1 MDLFSQPV
9 AVPTVSA
16 LTQQIKQLL
25 EGRFKDVMV
34 QGEVSQPKLSS
45 NGHLYFTLKD
55 EGAQLPCVIWRGTLD
70 RLGSAPLHG
79 QMITA
84 GGEIQLYAPSG
95 RYQLIVNHIQQAG
108 LGALQARFEALKA
121 KLQAEGLFDQAR
133 KRAIPAFPKRIGVV
147 TSESGAAFHDIRNTL
162 ERRWPLAT
170 LVLYHAAVQGASAV
184 PEIVRA
190 INYFSQT
197 KSVDVIISGR
207 GGGSLEDL
215 WPFNEEAVARAIA
228 ASQVPVISAVGHETD
243 FSISDFVADVRAA
256 TPTQAAVLA
265 TPDQNDIR
273 MYLDELMAKSKR
285 RMQQRLETWAMRVAT
300 LSGSHHLR
308 RLPMQL
314 QSGQLRMQ
322 QLETQLRNRMQQRL
336 AMLERAASESM
347 LRLQGKNPDEPLKR
361 GFTRVMQ
368 DGVWIRNA
376 SQFVPEVPTE
386 LIWHD
391 GKQRLKS

>member
-9 AVPTVSA
+9 TVPTVSA

-25 EGRFKDVMV
+25 EGRFNDVMV

-55 EGAQLPCVIWRGTLD
+55 EGAQLACVIWRGTLD

-79 QMITA
+79 QLITA
-84 GGEIQLYAPSG
+84 GGDIQLYAPSG
-95 RYQLIVNHIQQAG
+95 RYQLIVNYVQQAG

-121 KLQAEGLFDQAR
+121 KLQAEGLFDPAR
-133 KRAIPAFPKRIGVV
+133 KRPIPAFPKRIGVV

-170 LVLYHAAVQGASAV
+170 LVLYHASVQGATAV

-273 MYLDELMAKSKR
+273 MFLDELMAKSKR
-285 RMQQRLETWAMRVAT
+285 RMQQRLENWAMQVAT

-308 RLPMQL
+308 RLPLQL
-314 QSGQLRMQ
+314 QSSQLRMQ

-336 AMLERAASESM
+336 ALLERAASESM

-368 DGVWIRNA
+368 AGVWIRNA
-376 SQFVPEVPTE
+376 SQFAPEMPTE

-391 GKQRLKS
+391 GKQRLKT